1 MPKFS
6 GTHFLKRGGGEVEV
20 RPHSVPSVFLTGKRL
35 FQARATKARASLPCF
50 SNVAPKSPLA
60 PFLYPGNRC
69 KQQTPSPLPPLQSPD
84 KKNTRPKKGEQRR
97 KRVWVGGWVFTPS
110 PKATH
115 KKGENVYRLKDASPF
130 LPPPS
135 LTSEWDGGEA
145 YERRKKARHLPMFF
159 S

>member
-1 MPKFS
+1 MAQCSRPFVRAAEIRYSKGEEATMPKFS

-84 KKNTRPKKGEQRR
+84 KKTQGRR
-97 KRVWVGGWVFTPS
+97 KGGKEGRECGWVDGFLHRRQRPHTRRERTCIGL
-110 PKATH
+110 KTH
-115 KKGENVYRLKDASPF
+115 SLPF
-130 LPPPS
+130 P
-135 LTSEWDGGEA
+135 
-145 YERRKKARHLPMFF
+145 HHH
-159 S
+159 

>member
-1 MPKFS
+1 MAQCSRPFVRAAEIRYSKGEEATMPKFS

-69 KQQTPSPLPPLQSPD
+69 KQQTPSPPPPSPIPRQ
-84 KKNTRPKKGEQRR
+84 KKHKAEERGAKKEES
-97 KRVWVGGWVFTPS
+97 VGGWMGFYTV
-110 PKATH
+110 A
-115 KKGENVYRLKDASPF
+115 KGHTQEGR
-130 LPPPS
+130 
-135 LTSEWDGGEA
+135 
-145 YERRKKARHLPMFF
+145 ERVSA
-159 S
+159 

>member
-20 RPHSVPSVFLTGKRL
+20 RPPLCPKRVFNGKTPFSGKSSKGKSIPSLFFQRGSEIPLGPFSISGKPM
-35 FQARATKARASLPCF
+35 QATDALP
-50 SNVAPKSPLA
+50 PP
-60 PFLYPGNRC
+60 
-69 KQQTPSPLPPLQSPD
+69 PSPIPRQ
-84 KKNTRPKKGEQRR
+84 KNTRPKKGEQRR

-115 KKGENVYRLKDASPF
+115 KKGKNVYRLKDASPF

-135 LTSEWDGGEA
+135 LTSEWDGG
-145 YERRKKARHLPMFF
+145 RGLRKKKKGSAFANVL
-159 S
+159 